1 MKFLEPSRP
10 RELRPSSSVVWYIQ
24 TDASF
29 ESSDDSTFA
38 GIGAVLFDPSGKP
51 VKFFSKGVDLEF
63 DSCFEPS
70 WQKVCEFFAL
80 FCAGRD
86 PSGAVVTYTDNNA
99 VRDALIAGHT
109 ANSLAR
115 KILIATLGLESELQ
129 LTPWY

>member
-1 MKFLEPSRP
+1 MEPSRP

-38 GIGAVLFDPSGKP
+38 GIGVVLFDPSGKP

-80 FCAGRD
+80 FCAFLVWGRD
-86 PSGAVVTYTDNNA
+86 LSGAVVTYTDNNA

-115 KILIATLGLESELQ
+115 KILIARLVWKVNFS
-129 LTPWY
+129 

>member
-1 MKFLEPSRP
+1 M
-10 RELRPSSSVVWYIQ
+10 
-24 TDASF
+24 T
-29 ESSDDSTFA
+29 TFA
-38 GIGAVLFDPSGKP
+38 GIGVVLFDPSGKP

-80 FCAGRD
+80 FCAFLVWGRD
-86 PSGAVVTYTDNNA
+86 LSGAVVTYTDNNA

-115 KILIATLGLESELQ
+115 KILIARLVWKVNFS
-129 LTPWY
+129 

>member
-1 MKFLEPSRP
+1 VKFLEPSRP

-109 ANSLAR
+109 ASSLAR